1 MENIKGITEHMRKKI
16 IAAGG
21 DPLRET
27 LNIVPKVEGKTFYI
41 CEDGNYW
48 RFYIYIEGAKAYELP
63 ENGQQFYSVTI
74 YDALLL
80 NQELIKTEW
89 FHGDCLADYYKV
101 EAFSEEHWR
110 ILENFI
116 ATESRSRVL

>member
-21 DPLRET
+21 DSLRET
-27 LNIVPKVEGKTFYI
+27 L
-41 CEDGNYW
+41 
-48 RFYIYIEGAKAYELP
+48 
-63 ENGQQFYSVTI
+63 
-74 YDALLL
+74 
-80 NQELIKTEW
+80 
-89 FHGDCLADYYKV
+89 V

>member
-48 RFYIYIEGAKAYELP
+48 KSYIYIEGAKGYELP